1 MVGKKEEA
9 CRFGVRADGRGL
21 KRDEE
26 RERER

>member
-1 MVGKKEEA
+1 LKVGKKEEA

-26 RERER
+26 KDER